1 MKYSYDRNHRPPFPI
16 VQIVLHN
23 PEEGLSIAVDNA
35 LVDTGADATLVPI
48 DYLQQVQ
55 APVLKRTRIRS
66 HWGEWRSVLLFLL
79 DIEIENRRLPSVIV
93 VADTQ
98 GDEVILGRNVLNK
111 LRIFLNGPDNFVEI
125 QS

>member
-1 MKYSYDRNHRPPFPI
+1 MKYSYHRNYQPPFSI

-23 PEEGLSIAVDNA
+23 PEEGLSIAVNNA
-35 LVDTGADATLVPI
+35 LVDTGADTTLVPI
-48 DYLQQVQ
+48 GYLQQIQ

-66 HWGEWRSVLLFLL
+66 HWGEWRSVALFLI
-79 DIEIENRRLPSVIV
+79 DIELENRRLPSVIV
-93 VADTQ
+93 VADEQ
-98 GDEVILGRNVLNK
+98 GDEIILGRNVLNK